1 MVQGARMKSR
11 ERNVRLQCA
20 SFRSFR
26 VQDRN
31 GLQRIREL
39 KKLRAL
45 W

>member
-11 ERNVRLQCA
+11 ERNVRLLCA
-20 SFRSFR
+20 SFRSVR

-39 KKLRAL
+39 KQLRAL